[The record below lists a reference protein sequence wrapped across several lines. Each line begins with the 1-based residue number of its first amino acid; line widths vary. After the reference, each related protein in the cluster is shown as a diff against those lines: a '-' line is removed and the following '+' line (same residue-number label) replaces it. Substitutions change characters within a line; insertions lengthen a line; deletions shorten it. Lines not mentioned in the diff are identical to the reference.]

1 MKYLLLIIIF
11 FTTINWSAD
20 QEKLLNDMAESNSIH
35 GEAIGIGGIKSDQY
49 RRFEK
54 MKKIF
59 YKSIT

>member
-35 GEAIGIGGIKSDQY
+35 DEAIGYAGIKSDQY
-49 RRFEK
+49 KRYEK

-59 YKSIT
+59 YNSIT